1 MSDDKAKALDKA
13 HDRFSKAKKNELP
26 KEDAYFKA
34 LHVLREKEEALRAH
48 PTDARRRAR
57 DEAEASC
64 NKAQAEYDAA
74 TAERKSAAAAYDD
87 ALRARWDE
95 RIDDAGTA
103 DQKKEVAKRELDQAT
118 TEHDQAKAA
127 LSEAKRKLQEL
138 EADLKKET
146 DAERRED
153 LRERIAKQQ
162 AVVDRAA
169 DEEKRTEDNRKN
181 RGGK

>member
-64 NKAQAEYDAA
+64 NKAQAEYDA
-74 TAERKSAAAAYDD
+74 
-87 ALRARWDE
+87 LFARNRTYFESKW
-95 RIDDAGTA
+95 G
-103 DQKKEVAKRELDQAT
+103 QWQAPVFRP
-118 TEHDQAKAA
+118 EMRPK
-127 LSEAKRKLQEL
+127 
-138 EADLKKET
+138 
-146 DAERRED
+146 
-153 LRERIAKQQ
+153 
-162 AVVDRAA
+162 
-169 DEEKRTEDNRKN
+169 
-181 RGGK
+181 